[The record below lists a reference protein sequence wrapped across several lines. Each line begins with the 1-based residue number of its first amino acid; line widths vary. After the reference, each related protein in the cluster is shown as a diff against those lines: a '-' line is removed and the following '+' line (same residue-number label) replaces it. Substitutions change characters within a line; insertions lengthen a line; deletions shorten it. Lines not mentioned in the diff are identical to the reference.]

1 LFLQGQEVTSFDS
14 VTGNFDDQGGF
25 FDEIDGFESSGSYE
39 FANQFSLAAKYQ
51 GRVSSVLN
59 VDMIDRVS
67 SFDDAGGLFDSAQ
80 GNFDDASGQ
89 PQMDA
94 KLLISTSDDNSTYTS
109 FTPFQDGNYE
119 FRFAKFK
126 LELTSAVGHQSP
138 KVNNC
143 QVKLFMMER
152 TDRQQNIV
160 SGTST
165 SGKAVTFGTAFYA
178 EPSVTIAAQ
187 DLATGDFFTITS
199 KSATGFTIEFFNS
212 SGSTISRTFDY
223 VANGQGRAI

>member
-1 LFLQGQEVTSFDS
+1 
-14 VTGNFDDQGGF
+14 
-25 FDEIDGFESSGSYE
+25 
-39 FANQFSLAAKYQ
+39 
-51 GRVSSVLN
+51 
-59 VDMIDRVS
+59 MIDRVS

-126 LELTSAVGHQSP
+126 LELTSSVGHQSP

-160 SGTST
+160 SGTDAA
-165 SGKAVTFGTAFYA
+165 GKTVTFGTAFFA

-187 DLATGDFFTITS
+187 NLATGDFFTITS

>member
-1 LFLQGQEVTSFDS
+1 
-14 VTGNFDDQGGF
+14 
-25 FDEIDGFESSGSYE
+25 
-39 FANQFSLAAKYQ
+39 
-51 GRVSSVLN
+51 
-59 VDMIDRVS
+59 
-67 SFDDAGGLFDSAQ
+67 
-80 GNFDDASGQ
+80 
-89 PQMDA
+89 MDA

-119 FRFAKFK
+119 FRYAKFK
-126 LELTSAVGHQSP
+126 LELTSAVNHQSP

-223 VANGQGRAI
+223 VAKACKDVFNSVLVFGKVWLAIVKSACVIYVLLLFL